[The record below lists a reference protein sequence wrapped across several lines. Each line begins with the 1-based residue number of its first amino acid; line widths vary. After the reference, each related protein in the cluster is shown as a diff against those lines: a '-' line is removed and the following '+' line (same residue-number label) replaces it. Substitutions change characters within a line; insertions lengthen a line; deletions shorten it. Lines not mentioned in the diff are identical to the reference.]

1 MAIPIYETIRL
12 ELGDRIGFPLLEQ
25 FVNLSTPALA
35 IVMEQQLVVIK
46 SSLKFNEKIFYQ
58 RDLIT
63 QSGTRQ
69 RNKFY
74 NSSWNQWTLPIFHF
88 MSDLDFVD
96 VYAWP
101 RVTQGNYLLTIV
113 CVNDLRYIVITS
125 RIFARRTTSY
135 HQCLYKN
142 EISLRYSSHVN

>member
-25 FVNLSTPALA
+25 FVNLPTPALA
-35 IVMEQQLVVIK
+35 IVMEQQFVVIK
-46 SSLKFNEKIFYQ
+46 SPLKLNKKIFYQ

-96 VYAWP
+96 VYA
-101 RVTQGNYLLTIV
+101 
-113 CVNDLRYIVITS
+113 
-125 RIFARRTTSY
+125 
-135 HQCLYKN
+135 
-142 EISLRYSSHVN
+142 